1 MYVKSR
7 QVKYPL
13 GLYVAGRLI
22 LVTDPVMSAGV
33 PLTGATQPVVDVLAS
48 QVPLGAK
55 YAPVQ

>member
-1 MYVKSR
+1 
-7 QVKYPL
+7 VKYPL

-33 PLTGATQPVVDVLAS
+33 PLPGATQPVLDVLAS